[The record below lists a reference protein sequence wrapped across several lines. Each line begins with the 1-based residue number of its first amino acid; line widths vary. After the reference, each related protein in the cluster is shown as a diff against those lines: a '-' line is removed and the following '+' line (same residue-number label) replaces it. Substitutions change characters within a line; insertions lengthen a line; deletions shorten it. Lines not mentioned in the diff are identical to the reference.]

1 MQALLIYQTAGQTA
15 QLQLSSLG
23 TSEAGGGEIKREKNA
38 RKEIQ
43 LQQNAVLMD
52 HGISDTQ
59 QEDDLF
65 SSTDITKQQ
74 NTNADKPTST

>member
-43 LQQNAVLMD
+43 L
-52 HGISDTQ
+52 
-59 QEDDLF
+59 
-65 SSTDITKQQ
+65 
-74 NTNADKPTST
+74 